1 MARPTTHARA
11 QLGNA
16 IRYGHSP
23 ETVATRRAEL
33 AEAVAEAAIQRVVDS
48 WPPLSAETKAKLAR
62 LLLAP
67 GGSDDP

>member
-33 AEAVAEAAIQRVVDS
+33 AEAAIQRVVDS
-48 WPPLSAETKAKLAR
+48 WPPLSAETKAKLAC

-67 GGSDDP
+67 GGSDVT